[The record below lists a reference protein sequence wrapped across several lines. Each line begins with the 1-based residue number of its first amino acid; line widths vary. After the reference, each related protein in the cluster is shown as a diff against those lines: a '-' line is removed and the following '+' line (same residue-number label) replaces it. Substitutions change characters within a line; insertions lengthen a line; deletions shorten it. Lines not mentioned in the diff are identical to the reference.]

1 MYFSIYFVELL
12 CGFRIGY
19 EKVKHNGHRVA
30 LLQGDF
36 CLHHLILKEAE
47 DVDTLFNSANLVIK
61 RPHFSTNEFHLKSY
75 TLNMT
80 ILKRNKRKR
89 EGNFVGFESA
99 KFSYHEVAMFEDYE
113 VIYMGRPTKDFL
125 KSLKETITFFK
136 GESPDD
142 NQV

>member
-1 MYFSIYFVELL
+1 M
-12 CGFRIGY
+12 
-19 EKVKHNGHRVA
+19 A

-36 CLHHLILKEAE
+36 CLHHLTLKEAE
-47 DVDTLFNSANLVIK
+47 DVDTLFNSANAVIK

-75 TLNMT
+75 KLNT
-80 ILKRNKRKR
+80 TTLKRNKRKR
-89 EGNFVGFESA
+89 DGSFVGFKSA
-99 KFSYHEVAMFEDYE
+99 KFSYYEVAMFKDSE
-113 VIYMGRPTKDFL
+113 VIYMGRPTKFFL